1 MIASETIFSRASR
14 PRRSA
19 LAVVAGAAGV
29 LALLGAAPSAHAATP
44 VAVFPISG
52 DRVAT
57 RNAQIVI
64 RGIPTSQFGT
74 ITVTG
79 SRSGVHTGV
88 VRADSDGDGGSFLPS
103 RAFVAGER
111 VTVKTDLDVIG
122 ARDGEWSFT
131 VQTPAHPSDLRPLHI
146 SGAAPHAVWTFRT
159 QPDLKPAAVTVT
171 HAPHGIASG
180 DLFLGPQAGPDQ
192 NGLEILNSVG
202 HLVYFQ
208 PVPHG
213 DVATDLRAQTF
224 DGHQD
229 LTWWQGTVNSS
240 GIGRGVDEIENSS
253 YQHVATVHAA
263 NGLDSDLHE
272 FQLDADGT
280 AWVTAYAPVVWN
292 ASKVKGGSS
301 QQIVWDAI
309 AQEIDLKTGLVLFQW
324 DSLDHIALGA
334 SYEPVPHSSA
344 DPWDY
349 FHINSIQPLS
359 DGTVLISSRNT
370 CAIYDLDAQSARV
383 HWTLGGK
390 FSTFKLGTGARFY
403 FQHDARMQP
412 NGQITL
418 FDDAGMREAQS
429 RELTLSLNPTR
440 QTATVAHQDTHDPQ
454 LHAPA
459 EGSAQTLS
467 DGDALVGWG
476 QAPDA
481 ATEFNAA
488 GKVVFDARFVGPNSS
503 YRVYRLPWT
512 GTPRGRPAI
521 ATHTYRGQTT
531 VSASWN
537 GTTETAKWRILA
549 GTSSRTL
556 KVVVVDRKSRF
567 ETTMQSHRMLRDV
580 EVQALNGRGQ
590 VLGTSAIVTA
600 S

>member
-1 MIASETIFSRASR
+1 MIALHTIPGPAPSR
-14 PRRSA
+14 RRIV
-19 LAVVAGAAGV
+19 LAVVGSAFGL
-29 LALLGAAPSAHAATP
+29 LALLGAAPGARASTP

-57 RNAQIVI
+57 RNTQIVI
-64 RGIPTSQFGT
+64 RGIPTSQLGT

-79 SRSGVHTGV
+79 SKSGVHSGV
-88 VRADSDGDGGSFLPS
+88 VRADSDGDGGSFLPI
-103 RAFVAGER
+103 RAFVAGEL

-131 VQTPAHPSDLRPLHI
+131 VQTPAHPGNLRLLHI
-146 SGAAPHAVWTFRT
+146 SGAAPHAAWTFRT

-171 HAPHGIASG
+171 HVPHAIASG

-213 DVATDLRAQTF
+213 DIATDFRTQTD
-224 DGHQD
+224 DGHRD
-229 LTWWQGTVNSS
+229 LTWWQGTVNTS

-253 YQHVATVHAA
+253 YEHVATVHAA

-272 FQLDADGT
+272 FQFGPDAT
-280 AWVTAYAPVVWN
+280 AWVTAYAPVVWD
-292 ASKVKGGSS
+292 ASKVNGGSRH
-301 QQIVWDAI
+301 QVVWDAV
-309 AQEIDLKTGLVLFQW
+309 AQEIDLRTGLVLFQW
-324 DSLDHIALGA
+324 DSLDHVALGA

-370 CAIYDLDAQSARV
+370 SAIYDLDAQTARV
-383 HWTLGGK
+383 QWILGGK
-390 FSTFKLGTGARFY
+390 FSTFTLGAGARFY
-403 FQHDARMQP
+403 FQHDARMQS

-418 FDDAGMREAQS
+418 FDDAGLREAQS
-429 RELTLSLNPTR
+429 RELTLSLNTTR
-440 QTATVAHQDTHDPQ
+440 NTATVAHQDVHDPALQ
-454 LHAPA
+454 APA
-459 EGSAQTLS
+459 EGSAQQLS
-467 DGDALVGWG
+467 NGDALVGWG

-488 GKVVFDARFVGPNSS
+488 GKVVFDAKFVGPNSS

-512 GTPRGRPAI
+512 GTPSGSPAI
-521 ATHTYRGQTT
+521 AIHTYEGQTT

-549 GTSSRTL
+549 GTSTKTL
-556 KVVVVDRKSRF
+556 KDVVVDRKSRF
-567 ETTMQSHRMLRDV
+567 ETTMQTHRMLRDV

-590 VLGTSAIVTA
+590 VLGTSRVATA
-600 S
+600 N

>member
-1 MIASETIFSRASR
+1 MIRSETMTNPAPRW
-14 PRRSA
+14 RRSL
-19 LAVVAGAAGV
+19 LATVVSATGL
-29 LALLGAAPSAHAATP
+29 LALLGGAPSAHAATR

-57 RNAQIVI
+57 RNTQIVI
-64 RGIPTSQFGT
+64 RGIPTSRFGT

-79 SRSGVHTGV
+79 SRSGVHAGV
-88 VRADSDGDGGSFLPS
+88 VKADSDGDGGSFLPS

-111 VTVKTDLDVIG
+111 VTVRTDLDVIG
-122 ARDGEWSFT
+122 ARHGDWSFT
-131 VQTPAHPSDLRPLHI
+131 VQTPAHPGNLHLLHI

-171 HAPHGIASG
+171 HVPHGIASG

-213 DVATDLRAQTF
+213 DIATDFRTQTY
-224 DGHQD
+224 DGHPD
-229 LTWWQGTVNSS
+229 LTWWQGTVNTS

-253 YQHVATVHAA
+253 YQHVAAVHAG
-263 NGLDSDLHE
+263 NGLNSDLHE
-272 FQLDADGT
+272 FQFGPGAT
-280 AWVTAYAPVVWN
+280 AWVTAYAPVVWD
-292 ASKVKGGSS
+292 ASKVKGGSRR
-301 QQIVWDAI
+301 QIVWDAV
-309 AQEIDLKTGLVLFQW
+309 AQEIDLKTGLVLYQW
-324 DSLDHIALGA
+324 DSLDHVALGA

-349 FHINSIQPLS
+349 FHINSIQPLR

-370 CAIYDLDAQSARV
+370 SAIYDLDGQTARV
-383 HWTLGGK
+383 RWILGGK
-390 FSTFKLGTGARFY
+390 FSTFRLGPGARFY
-403 FQHDARMQP
+403 FQHDARMQS

-418 FDDAGMREAQS
+418 FDDAGLREGQS
-429 RELTLSLNPTR
+429 RELTLALNLTR
-440 QTATVAHQDTHDPQ
+440 QTVTVAHQDTHEPQ

-459 EGSAQTLS
+459 EGSTQLLS
-467 DGDALVGWG
+467 NGDALVGWG

-488 GKVVFDARFVGPNSS
+488 GKVVFDAQFVGPNSS

-512 GTPRGRPAI
+512 GTPSGRPAI
-521 ATHTYRGQTT
+521 ATHTYDGQTT

-549 GTSSRTL
+549 GTSATGLRE
-556 KVVVVDRKSRF
+556 VVVDRKSRF
-567 ETTMQSHRMLRDV
+567 ETTMQTHRMLRDV
-580 EVQALNGRGQ
+580 EVQALSAGGQ
-590 VLGTSAIVTA
+590 VLGTSRVATA